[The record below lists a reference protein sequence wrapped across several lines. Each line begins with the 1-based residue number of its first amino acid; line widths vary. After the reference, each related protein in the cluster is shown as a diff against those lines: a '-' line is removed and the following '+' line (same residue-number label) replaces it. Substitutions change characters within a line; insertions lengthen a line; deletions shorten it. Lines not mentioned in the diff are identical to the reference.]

1 MKFEKFL
8 KETGTH
14 GQIYERENGD
24 KWLICGGVG
33 CKVPMGVVNILGV
46 GVITDKTKQIMES
59 VIHADT
65 DAKVELRR
73 AMINDPAGKSS
84 DIVRVFGNGIDIEI
98 GITNGDFGLIEKKDI
113 NLAHAMIDDPEDD
126 LKEIPF
132 LLILDQTDEVVG
144 FIAGSEV

>member
-14 GQIYERENGD
+14 GQIFEKNGD
-24 KWLICGGVG
+24 KWLVCGGVG

-46 GVITDKTKQIMES
+46 GGISDKTKQIMES

-65 DAKVELRR
+65 DRKIELKR

-113 NLAHAMIDDPEDD
+113 NLAYAMIDDPDDD

-132 LLILDQTDEVVG
+132 LLILDHTDEVVG
-144 FIAGSEV
+144 FISGSEV